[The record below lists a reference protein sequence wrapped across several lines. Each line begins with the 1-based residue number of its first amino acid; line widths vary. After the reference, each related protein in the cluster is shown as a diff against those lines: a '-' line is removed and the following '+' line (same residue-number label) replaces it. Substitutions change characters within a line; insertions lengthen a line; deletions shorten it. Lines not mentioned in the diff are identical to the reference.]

1 MENKNL
7 LYQMDYDMESLAEY
21 QDVKDFL
28 PEDPND
34 DHFNVIIAGGRDFK
48 DYETLY
54 EECNRILENYITFR
68 TVHVISGTAKGAD
81 CLGERFAK
89 ERNLHTILMP
99 AQWKRYG
106 KSAGVKRNEEMAKIA
121 DAAIIFWDGKSRGTK
136 NMIDQAEKK
145 GIRTYI
151 YNY

>member
-1 MENKNL
+1 MENKDL
-7 LYQMDYDMESLAEY
+7 LYQMDYDMESSAEY
-21 QDVKDFL
+21 HDVRDYL

-34 DHFNVIIAGGRDFK
+34 NHLNVIIVGGRDFK

-54 EECNRILENYITFR
+54 EECNRILETYITFR
-68 TVHVISGTAKGAD
+68 TVHIISGTARGAD
-81 CLGERFAK
+81 RLGDRFAK
-89 ERNLHTILMP
+89 EQNLHPILMP

-106 KSAGVKRNEEMAKIA
+106 KSGGVKRNEEMAKIA
-121 DAAIIFWDGKSRGTK
+121 DLAIIFWDGKSRGTK